1 MIAIVLI
8 FLMVVAIVTTELIM
22 RCSPEG
28 KESVESSVQMA
39 GD

>member
-8 FLMVVAIVTTELIM
+8 SLMVLAIVATELIM
-22 RCSPEG
+22 RCSPDS
-28 KESVESSVQMA
+28 KESVESPVEIA